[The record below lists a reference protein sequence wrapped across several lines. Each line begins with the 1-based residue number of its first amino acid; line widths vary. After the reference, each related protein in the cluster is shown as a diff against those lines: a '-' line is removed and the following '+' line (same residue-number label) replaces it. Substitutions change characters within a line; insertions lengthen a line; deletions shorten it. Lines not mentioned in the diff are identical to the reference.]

1 MSVEAM
7 AWAYSVTLPPCPKS
21 VLVALANRADEDGYC
36 WPGIEDLE
44 QRTGWGR
51 RAIQTAIRDLRTRT
65 LLFVSPRFS
74 GSTGQQQTNLYRLA
88 IPAGGSI
95 SRRLEG
101 AAPAPRGVHQV
112 RGEGASPAPPGVH
125 QLRGEGAPAAPESS
139 SEQSEEQSSQHTVG
153 LAPDTA
159 RIWSTAEELIGFL
172 NRKAKKNYQAR
183 KPNKDPTVS
192 LKAVHALLKQ
202 GYTELQVRQ
211 VIANRLLKW
220 GDDPKMREYLRPDTL
235 FRPSK
240 FEQYLGELGVKHAVP
255 DL

>member
-7 AWAYSVTLPPCPKS
+7 AWAFAQPLKPCPKS
-21 VLVALANRADEDGYC
+21 VLVALANRADEDGQC

-44 QRTGWGR
+44 QRTGWNR
-51 RAIQTAIRDLRTRT
+51 RSIQRAIKDLQDRG
-65 LLFVSPRFS
+65 LLVASFRFKPM
-74 GSTGQQQTNLYRLA
+74 GGQNSNLYRLA
-88 IPAGGSI
+88 CSPNFIPT
-95 SRRLEG
+95 SRHQG
-101 AAPAPRGVHQV
+101 DTPSRGRVTQG
-112 RGEGASPAPPGVH
+112 RGEGDTQSPK
-125 QLRGEGAPAAPESS
+125 SS
-139 SEQSEEQSSQHTVG
+139 SEQSVEQSTEHDVG

-159 RIWSTAEELIGFL
+159 GLWATAEELIGFL

-202 GYTELQVRQ
+202 GYTEEQIRK
-211 VIANRLLKW
+211 VIGNRLLKW

-255 DL
+255 NL

>member
-7 AWAYSVTLPPCPKS
+7 AWAFAQPLPPCPKS
-21 VLVALANRADEDGYC
+21 VLVALANRADEDGQC

-44 QRTGWGR
+44 QRTGWNR
-51 RAIQTAIRDLRTRT
+51 RSIQRAVKDLQARG
-65 LLFVSPRFS
+65 LLVASFRFKPL
-74 GSTGQQQTNLYRLA
+74 GGQNSNLYRLA
-88 IPAGGSI
+88 CSPDFTPARPQGDTPSPG
-95 SRRLEG
+95 RVTQGRGEG
-101 AAPAPRGVHQV
+101 DTQSPRGVTPCH
-112 RGEGASPAPPGVH
+112 GEGDTQSPK
-125 QLRGEGAPAAPESS
+125 SS
-139 SEQSEEQSSQHTVG
+139 SEQSVEQSTEHDVG
-153 LAPDTA
+153 LTPDA
-159 RIWSTAEELIGFL
+159 VRLWSMAEELIGFL

-183 KPNKDPTVS
+183 KPNKDPTAS

-240 FEQYLGELGVKHAVP
+240 FEQYLGELGVKHAMP
-255 DL
+255 NL

>member
-7 AWAYSVTLPPCPKS
+7 TWAFAQPLPPCPKS
-21 VLVALANRADEDGYC
+21 VLVALANRADEDGQC
-36 WPGIEDLE
+36 WPGIDDLE
-44 QRTGWGR
+44 QRTGWKR
-51 RAIQTAIRDLRTRT
+51 RSIQRAIKDLQARG
-65 LLFVSPRFS
+65 LLVTTFRFKS
-74 GSTGQQQTNLYRLA
+74 FGGQNSNLYRLA
-88 IPAGGSI
+88 CSPNFIATPRPKGVTQSPMGVTHGQG
-95 SRRLEG
+95 EG
-101 AAPAPRGVHQV
+101 VTQTPRGVSQCH
-112 RGEGASPAPPGVH
+112 GEGVTQTPK
-125 QLRGEGAPAAPESS
+125 SS
-139 SEQSEEQSSQHTVG
+139 SEPSGEQSHENNAG
-153 LAPDTA
+153 LTPDA
-159 RIWSTAEELIGFL
+159 MHLWPLAEELIGFL
-172 NRKAKKNYQAR
+172 NRKAGKNYQAR

-255 DL
+255 NL